1 MRASPL
7 ATPHLFLAARS
18 VRCGGP
24 ATYTQI
30 EYMIQGG
37 AILSALTRAVDPRTT
52 GIPAEILDGRHVALN
67 ATIHGIKDVVERCA
81 ILSTFTHAGLPSSA
95 SVPAQFFGRGWGTTS
110 GLGVKDVVPRLTVL
124 HTIACAIYPGTRGVP
139 TQGLCVRR
147 LRLRVRRSV
156 VLRSTPNNQKRE
168 RQQSNNFHLF
178 LHLWRLPTATQKEF
192 PLKKTKK
199 I

>member
-7 ATPHLFLAARS
+7 ATPLLFLAARL
-18 VRCGGP
+18 VRCRGP

-30 EYMIQGG
+30 EDMIQGG

-52 GIPAEILDGRHVALN
+52 RIPAEILDGRHIALN
-67 ATIHGIKDVVERCA
+67 ATINRIKDVVERCA
-81 ILSTFTHAGLPSSA
+81 ILSTFTHAGFPRPA
-95 SVPAQFFGRGWGTTS
+95 RVPAQFFGRGWGTTS

-124 HTIACAIYPGTRGVP
+124 NTITRAIYPRTRRVP

-156 VLRSTPNNQKRE
+156 VLRSTSNNQKRE

-178 LHLWRLPTATQKEF
+178 LHLWRLPTATQKQF